1 MAGQAVQQCSSS
13 SDRDRQR
20 WDNQLCIL
28 QLSSSFRGDSA
39 FVIQFIISQFF
50 PCAPPDNDW
59 QGFVV
64 QSARSSQS
72 IKQRRLMD
80 RQAGS
85 WVSVPFQRTEQNR
98 ARPEWI
104 VTDDGPVLRSLI
116 FIVAVFAHK
125 QPPEVR
131 FVAYTNV
138 SWPEQSHTSTA
149 NAAAAAAQ
157 DDNHDVHKN
166 NVTFFPN

>member
-1 MAGQAVQQCSSS
+1 
-13 SDRDRQR
+13 
-20 WDNQLCIL
+20 
-28 QLSSSFRGDSA
+28 
-39 FVIQFIISQFF
+39 
-50 PCAPPDNDW
+50 
-59 QGFVV
+59 
-64 QSARSSQS
+64 
-72 IKQRRLMD
+72 MD

-85 WVSVPFQRTEQNR
+85 RVSVPFQRTEQNR

-125 QPPEVR
+125 QRPEVR

>member
-1 MAGQAVQQCSSS
+1 MAGCAAVQFSSS

-72 IKQRRLMD
+72 IKQLRLMD

-85 WVSVPFQRTEQNR
+85 RVSVPFQRTEQSAARMNCHWWWARSSFLNIYCRSICPQTTSWSAFRGIYECVMAR
-98 ARPEWI
+98 AEPYINCQCCCCCCSGR
-104 VTDDGPVLRSLI
+104 
-116 FIVAVFAHK
+116 
-125 QPPEVR
+125 QPR
-131 FVAYTNV
+131 RA
-138 SWPEQSHTSTA
+138 
-149 NAAAAAAQ
+149 
-157 DDNHDVHKN
+157 
-166 NVTFFPN
+166 